1 MELAD
6 LAMVNFIRLRLYAA
20 FPVSLLDLIQFNLM
34 HPTTTRN
41 LLRIFFKLYYHKT
54 FLSFATDNK
63 TTF

>member
-34 HPTTTRN
+34 HPT
-41 LLRIFFKLYYHKT
+41 
-54 FLSFATDNK
+54 
-63 TTF
+63 